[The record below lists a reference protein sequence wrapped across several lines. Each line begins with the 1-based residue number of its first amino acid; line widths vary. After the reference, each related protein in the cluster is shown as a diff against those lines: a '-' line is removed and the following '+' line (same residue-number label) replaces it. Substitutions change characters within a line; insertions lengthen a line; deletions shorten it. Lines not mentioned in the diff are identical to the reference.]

1 LNLKRVLA
9 LTGVSAAA
17 LLVGGAGLF
26 HTSQPTFALQP
37 TTMAVGCSNTNDP
50 TTISFAAAGAAGI
63 TSQTQT
69 GATAAGLT
77 PATLSL
83 STPLAVVL
91 CGVVATDQPTGGV
104 DANPYTI
111 DGGSFTAR
119 VNAPG
124 QILESN
130 GLQYSW
136 NCGALGPA
144 AAVVD
149 SCKGAATVPVAGP
162 VAAVTAAQP
171 MPGNTYHVYLAAG
184 STFGI
189 IGTATPIITTNVTW
203 TPTGLIAG
211 QTAVTSPSAGIG
223 IVAPAYTI
231 VLSANPSTIPA
242 NLPTSTSAQGS
253 VITATLYH
261 AATSSVCTVL
271 IPGAIPTIACSAG
284 GGIAG
289 PAALVTGAAAI
300 LAPGAESGVVT
311 FATNLGVFASVG
323 AAPAGPSIVNV
334 TGASQTVSVHCGT
347 IPNTYPTTLIPTPG
361 LVTTLTLNS
370 CTQVS
375 ATLVGGGEAGT
386 ATVIANFV
394 GDATGA
400 QALPQGGVTVNLTPG
415 PITVSLSTGCNEVI
429 TPAALAGG
437 SNGAAVAALASGF
450 NVQSI
455 WVFNNATHT
464 FQALFFAAAG
474 APTDIS
480 SVGPNQ
486 SVFICGTGA
495 GTFRVA

>member
-1 LNLKRVLA
+1 V
-9 LTGVSAAA
+9 
-17 LLVGGAGLF
+17 
-26 HTSQPTFALQP
+26 
-37 TTMAVGCSNTNDP
+37 M
-50 TTISFAAAGAAGI
+50 
-63 TSQTQT
+63 
-69 GATAAGLT
+69 
-77 PATLSL
+77 
-83 STPLAVVL
+83 
-91 CGVVATDQPTGGV
+91 
-104 DANPYTI
+104 
-111 DGGSFTAR
+111 
-119 VNAPG
+119 
-124 QILESN
+124 
-130 GLQYSW
+130 
-136 NCGALGPA
+136 
-144 AAVVD
+144 
-149 SCKGAATVPVAGP
+149 
-162 VAAVTAAQP
+162 
-171 MPGNTYHVYLAAG
+171 LAAG

-203 TPTGLIAG
+203 TPTGLVAG

-242 NLPTSTSAQGS
+242 NLPTSTSAVGS

-300 LAPGAESGVVT
+300 LAPGAESGTVT
-311 FATNLGVFASVG
+311 FSTNLGIFSTVNST
-323 AAPAGPSIVNV
+323 PAGPSIVNV
-334 TGASQTVSVHCGT
+334 TGAAQTVSVHCGT

-361 LVTTLTLNS
+361 LVTTLTLNT

-375 ATLVGGGEAGT
+375 ATLVGGGSAGT
-386 ATVIANFV
+386 ATVVANFI
-394 GDATGA
+394 GDLTGA

-415 PITVSLSTGCNEVI
+415 PITVNLTTGCNEVI

-450 NVQSI
+450 NVMSI

-464 FQALFFAAAG
+464 FQALFFATAG

-480 SVGPNQ
+480 AVGPNQ